1 MVAACHDL
9 PWWKGIEAKMDKYL
23 ALKEQFEIRRDA
35 ENAVKMAA
43 YMRDLF
49 PFYGLPTPK
58 RKAVYK
64 DFLKAEKN
72 KKQID
77 WELLDKCYADEYR
90 EFQYFVIDYLIT
102 MQDVLAFDDVP
113 HIKNYIKTKQ
123 WWDTIDGLDRIVGN
137 IAFTDAR
144 INDLMLAWSTD
155 EDFWVRRVAIDHQL
169 CRKEK
174 TNAELLE
181 KIIVNNLGSSEF
193 FINKAIG
200 WSLRDYSKTN
210 PDWVSNFV
218 ENYRDKMDK
227 LSLREASKYL

>member
-1 MVAACHDL
+1 
-9 PWWKGIEAKMDKYL
+9 MDKYL

-35 ENAVKMAA
+35 ENVVKMAA